1 MTTEIVEL
9 TDNEL
14 ERRIVVLQ
22 DIVQLDDST
31 QAFKVLDRAVVYS
44 YKLRQVAGILLCAA
58 LAAMKDRW
66 EAGRVTLF
74 DQGLYEFDFHTY
86 ARDRTEGEYANSTI
100 DNMVDSGRTFLQGM
114 PEDIPET
121 IPLYDKEGQLTGE
134 IVQTSPLHLTVS
146 KMVFAKAAAK
156 SGELAANPIA
166 LGQLFNPDVGAHT
179 VLATLNPPTPRN
191 NDNYRLRMYL
201 EGPYIVVQRGNGE
214 PEMVGEL
221 NVDGS
226 ALVKEAIA
234 YIAAACQIRS

>member
-74 DQGLYEFDFHTY
+74 DQGLYEFDFHT
-86 ARDRTEGEYANSTI
+86 I

-156 SGELAANPIA
+156 SGELAANPVA